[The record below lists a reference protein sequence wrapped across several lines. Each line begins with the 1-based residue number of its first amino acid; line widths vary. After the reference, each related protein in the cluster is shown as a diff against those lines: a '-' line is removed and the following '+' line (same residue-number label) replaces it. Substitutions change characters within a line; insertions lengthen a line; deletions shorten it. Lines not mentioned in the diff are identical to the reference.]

1 LPLPFFLSDIL
12 RRQLLLRRLHIT
24 RIRIYVAIHPADVAA
39 LHFTNHPQIDLPT
52 VFACYLS
59 TIDRLITDHVNGS

>member
-1 LPLPFFLSDIL
+1 LHLPLFLSHIL
-12 RRQLLLRRLHIT
+12 RCPLLLRGLNIA

-39 LHFTNHPQIDLPT
+39 LHFTNHPQVDLPT
-52 VFACYLS
+52 IFARYLS